1 MKGNM
6 NDEGPCTRKPLPNYR
21 VVMLA
26 AKKIGYISKEYEW
39 IICLLIRVR
48 FSLWWVEL
56 SSPPNRI
63 KSPRP
68 L

>member
-26 AKKIGYISKEYEW
+26 AKK
-39 IICLLIRVR
+39 
-48 FSLWWVEL
+48 
-56 SSPPNRI
+56 NRAY
-63 KSPRP
+63 
-68 L
+68 